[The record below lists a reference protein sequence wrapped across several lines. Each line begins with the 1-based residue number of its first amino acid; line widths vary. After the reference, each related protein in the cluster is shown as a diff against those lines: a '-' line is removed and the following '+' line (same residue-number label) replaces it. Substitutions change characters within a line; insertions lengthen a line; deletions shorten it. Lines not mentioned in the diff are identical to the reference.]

1 MKKRGTAIL
10 LAAGAGRRMGSDTA
24 KQYMTLCGKPVIW
37 YGLQAFERSAL
48 IDDCILVVE
57 KGGIPYAKKEIVEK
71 YGFTKVSTI
80 TEGGEERFLS
90 VNKALDV
97 IRSQGGA
104 GQDGYIF
111 IHDGARPL
119 VTEEIIEATCHAAVE
134 YGACCAAMPVKDTIK
149 IADENGFAADTPD
162 RSRLFA
168 VQTPQAFETRLIIEA
183 YDILMAG
190 LTQFSKK
197 GIKIT
202 DDAMVVEQMLGH
214 PVKLVESSYE
224 NIKITTPE
232 DLAVAAHFLERLDSA
247 VKMP

>member
-1 MKKRGTAIL
+1 MKKRCTAIL

-24 KQYMTLCGKPVIW
+24 KQYMSLCGKPVIW
-37 YGLQAFERSAL
+37 YGLQAFERSDL
-48 IDDCILVVE
+48 IDECILVVE
-57 KGGIPYAKKEIVEK
+57 KDGIPYARKEIVEK
-71 YGFTKVSTI
+71 YGFTKVRTI
-80 TEGGEERFLS
+80 TEGGAERFLS
-90 VNKALDV
+90 VNRALDV
-97 IRSQGGA
+97 IRAEEEVLRSE
-104 GQDGYIF
+104 YLF

-119 VTEEIIEATCHAAVE
+119 VTEEIIEATYHAAVE

-149 IADENGFAADTPD
+149 IADENGFSSDTPD

-168 VQTPQAFETRLIIEA
+168 VQTPQVFETGLILEA

-190 LTQFSKK
+190 LKQFSKE

-202 DDAMVVEQMLGH
+202 DDAMVVEQMLHH

-232 DLAVAAHFLERLDSA
+232 DLIVVANFLERRA
-247 VKMP
+247 